1 MMSIHV
7 RAQPGAAQILDRIRQ
22 ELWALD
28 PNVALNRPSPLSA
41 RLGTFLL
48 AQRYG
53 AALIG
58 LFGLIGLVLVAIGVY
73 GVLAFQIAQRAREI
87 SIRLALGATV
97 RGVLGFVLRRGAILA
112 LTGTAVGLLLAAAAT
127 RLVQAHLFGV
137 SPLDPLTFMAVA
149 PVLLLLLVALLASY
163 IPARRATR
171 ISPMEVMRA
180 E

>member
-1 MMSIHV
+1 
-7 RAQPGAAQILDRIRQ
+7 
-22 ELWALD
+22 
-28 PNVALNRPSPLSA
+28 
-41 RLGTFLL
+41 
-48 AQRYG
+48 
-53 AALIG
+53 
-58 LFGLIGLVLVAIGVY
+58 VY